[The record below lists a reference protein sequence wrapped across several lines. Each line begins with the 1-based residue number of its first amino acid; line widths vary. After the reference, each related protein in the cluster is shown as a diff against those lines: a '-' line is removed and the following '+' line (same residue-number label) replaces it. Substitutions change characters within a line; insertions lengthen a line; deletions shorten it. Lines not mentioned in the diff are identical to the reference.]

1 MRTDPDTRERGRR
14 SGLTGEDSRCLW
26 GDADKAGLRRGDVP
40 YIDETGAISVD
51 ALWGLGRRFRNCAPL
66 VRAMSLLPLGGGTIL
81 RYHSVNDEPGWA
93 GDYVQRSLVVPT
105 DVFDRQVASLVKSH
119 RVVGVPELAAAI
131 ASGRRVDPRTVA
143 ITFDDGYEDNY
154 RCAFPILKKH
164 GATATFYVTTGA
176 ISDASILWTVALR
189 HAIRRTEAPGLEC
202 GTFGACSVDL
212 STPRAK
218 EKAIAFITA
227 VVKRCGEG
235 DALDIVSEVQE
246 ACGNSQAAYDAR
258 IMMNP
263 DEIREMHEGGM
274 TIGAHSV
281 THYNLP
287 SLAIDALVREV
298 GESKRAL
305 EELLGC
311 EVEHFAYPNGRTN
324 RHFDA
329 RTAAVVAEAG
339 FRSAVTS
346 IAGPASRRY
355 PAHCLPRLG
364 IVPHDAD
371 VRWLAADIQYARL
384 SRPNH
389 ASLREVAA
397 SSGSRR
403 APGDRRGAGAM
414 DEGQE
419 AAS

>member
-1 MRTDPDTRERGRR
+1 MRERGRGR
-14 SGLTGEDSRCLW
+14 GLTGEESRCLW
-26 GDADKAGLRRGDVP
+26 GDADRAGLGPGRGDVP
-40 YIDETGAISVD
+40 YIDENGAISVD
-51 ALWGLGRRFRNCAPL
+51 GLWGFGRAFRNCAPL
-66 VRAMSLLPLGGGTIL
+66 VRAMSLLPWGGATIL
-81 RYHSVNDEPGWA
+81 RYHSVNDDPGWA
-93 GDYVQRSLVVPT
+93 GDYVQRSLVVST
-105 DVFDRQVASLVKSH
+105 DVFDRQVAYLVERH
-119 RVVGVPELAAAI
+119 RVVGVPELADAI

-154 RCAFPILKKH
+154 RCAFPILRKH

-176 ISDASILWTVALR
+176 ISDESILWTVALR
-189 HAIRRTEAPGLEC
+189 HAIRRTESQGLKC
-202 GTFGACSVDL
+202 GTFGACSIDL

-227 VVKRCGEG
+227 VVKRSGERE
-235 DALDIVSEVQE
+235 ALEIVNEVRE
-246 ACGNSQAAYDAR
+246 ACGNSRDTYDSR

-287 SLAIDALVREV
+287 SVSTDALVGEV

-329 RTAAVVAEAG
+329 TTAAVVADAG
-339 FRSAVTS
+339 FRSGVTS
-346 IAGPASRRY
+346 IAGPVSRRY
-355 PAHCLPRLG
+355 PVHCLPRLG

-389 ASLREVAA
+389 SSLREVTA
-397 SSGSRR
+397 SSRSR
-403 APGDRRGAGAM
+403 PTRGGGRDVAGPTG
-414 DEGQE
+414 ERQE

>member
-14 SGLTGEDSRCLW
+14 GGLTGEDSRCLW
-26 GDADKAGLRRGDVP
+26 GDDVP
-40 YIDETGAISVD
+40 HIDENGAVSFSG
-51 ALWGLGRRFRNCAPL
+51 LWGLGRGLRNCAPL
-66 VRAMSLLPLGGGTIL
+66 VRAMSLAPWGGGTIL
-81 RYHSVNDEPGWA
+81 RYHSVNDNPGWA

-105 DVFDRQVASLVKSH
+105 EVFDRQVASLVERH
-119 RVVGVPELAAAI
+119 RVVGVPELAEAI

-154 RCAFPILKKH
+154 RCAFPILRKH

-189 HAIRRTEAPGLEC
+189 HAIRKTEAPGLEC
-202 GTFGACSVDL
+202 GTFGSCSVDL

-218 EKAIAFITA
+218 ERTIAFITA

-235 DALDIVSEVQE
+235 EALDIVSEVLE
-246 ACGNSQAAYDAR
+246 ACGSSRQTFDSR
-258 IMMNP
+258 IMMTP

-287 SLAIDALVREV
+287 SLTTDALVREV
-298 GESKRAL
+298 GESRQAL

-329 RTAAVVAEAG
+329 RVASVVAEAG

-346 IAGPASRRY
+346 ISGPVSLRY
-355 PAHCLPRLG
+355 PVHCLPRLG

-371 VRWLAADIQYARL
+371 VRWLAADIQHARL

-389 ASLREVAA
+389 SSLREVAA
-397 SSGSRR
+397 SSDSRR
-403 APGDRRGAGAM
+403 APGGGRDDAGAT